1 MMREVNKCQNKCK
14 LDSSREPLVRPIIR
28 SVSRKI
34 TKLGTSFEKFS
45 PKGSK
50 YLSKKK
56 RESTRLIERRK
67 STLQPSTSRCSK
79 IRKVINFIF
88 LAFDYIGSG
97 AKVNYK
103 AHSAP
108 DRILR
113 RWINSFDRGHFFRTN
128 VCGPK
133 IISCYIFHFN
143 LLYRI
148 FITT

>member
-1 MMREVNKCQNKCK
+1 MGSNKNNIFELCPKERLDMMREVNKCQNKCK

-34 TKLGTSFEKFS
+34 TRLGTSFEKFS

-88 LAFDYIGSG
+88 LAFKPFLIHLSQQMKLSTWRKLY
-97 AKVNYK
+97 
-103 AHSAP
+103 
-108 DRILR
+108 
-113 RWINSFDRGHFFRTN
+113 FDPPALSSN
-128 VCGPK
+128 
-133 IISCYIFHFN
+133 IE
-143 LLYRI
+143 
-148 FITT
+148 

>member
-1 MMREVNKCQNKCK
+1 MGSNKNNIFELCPKERLDMMREVNKCQNKCK

-88 LAFDYIGSG
+88 LAFKPFWSTW
-97 AKVNYK
+97 VNE
-103 AHSAP
+103 SSCP
-108 DRILR
+108 RDRSSILIHLHEILIWIKR
-113 RWINSFDRGHFFRTN
+113 RYSI
-128 VCGPK
+128 
-133 IISCYIFHFN
+133 
-143 LLYRI
+143 
-148 FITT
+148 